1 MLNRLKEVCDK
12 NEAKFNVELREDV
25 ANFLII
31 YYNNL
36 LIGNN
41 DKYDE
46 IRINILLNKLI
57 DSFNFSTSKSI
68 DVEKMFRTICQY
80 ELIENKITFDEMN
93 DLILNSKWKK

>member
-57 DSFNFSTSKSI
+57 DSFNFSI
-68 DVEKMFRTICQY
+68 DVEKMFRTICMY
-80 ELIENKITFDEMN
+80 ELIENKITFDVMN
-93 DLILNSKWKK
+93 DLILNGKWKK